1 MDRQTILIVDDEPTN
16 IKLLSRILQRLYKI
30 RVAKNGYEALERVM
44 IEPKPSLILLDVMM
58 PGMDGYTLCRKLKSK
73 KETSSIPVI
82 FITSKSDV
90 KDEAKGFDSGA
101 VDYINKPISS
111 PLVLARVK
119 SHITL
124 AGREKTY
131 ESIIYERT
139 SELHKTQEAAI
150 SMLGEAGHYND
161 TDTGLHIW
169 RMAAYAK
176 EIAGQLEWP
185 IVKAEMLELA
195 APLHDT
201 GKIGIP
207 DSILKAPR
215 QLTNKEW
222 NIMKQHT
229 TIGHS
234 ILSKSKTPLF
244 QLAAEIALY
253 HHERWDGKGYPKGL
267 KGNDIPE
274 SSRII
279 AVADVFD
286 ALTMVR
292 PYKSAWSIQDAINE
306 IKKESGTHF
315 DPDIVEAFT
324 DLGDCFE
331 IIKTRFD
338 NLQV

>member
-16 IKLLSRILQRLYKI
+16 IKLLSRILQSLYKI

-90 KDEAKGFDSGA
+90 KDEAKGFDCGA

-124 AGREKTY
+124 ADREKTY
-131 ESIIYERT
+131 ENIIYERT
-139 SELHKTQEAAI
+139 RELHKTQEAAI

-176 EIAGQLEWP
+176 EIAGQLDWP

-215 QLTNKEW
+215 RLTNKEW

-229 TIGHS
+229 TIGYS
-234 ILSKSKTPLF
+234 ILSKSETPLF

-253 HHERWDGKGYPKGL
+253 HHERWDGKGYPEGL
-267 KGNDIPE
+267 KGNEIPE
-274 SSRII
+274 SARII

-292 PYKSAWSIQDAINE
+292 PYKSAWTIQDAISE
-306 IKKESGTHF
+306 IQKESGTHF
-315 DPDIVEAFT
+315 DPDIVEAFI
-324 DLGDCFE
+324 DLGDRFE
-331 IIKTRFD
+331 TIKTRFD
-338 NLQV
+338 NLIG

>member
-16 IKLLSRILQRLYKI
+16 IKLLSNILQNQYKI
-30 RVAKNGYEALERVM
+30 RVAKNGYEALERVH
-44 IEPKPSLILLDVMM
+44 ITPIPSLILLDVMM
-58 PGMDGYTLCRKLKSK
+58 PGMDGYTLCKKLKSR
-73 KETSSIPVI
+73 KETASIPVI
-82 FITSKSDV
+82 FITAKSDV
-90 KDEAKGFDSGA
+90 KDETKGFESGA

-119 SHITL
+119 THITL
-124 AGREKTY
+124 ADREKSY
-131 ESIIYERT
+131 EHIIYERT
-139 SELHKTQEAAI
+139 KELHKTQEAAI

-176 EIAGQLEWP
+176 ELAAQVDWSVE
-185 IVKAEMLELA
+185 KAEMLKLA

-215 QLTNKEW
+215 KLTNKEW

-229 TIGHS
+229 TIGYS

-253 HHERWDGKGYPKGL
+253 HHERWDGMGYPEGL
-267 KGNDIPE
+267 KHDFIPQ
-274 SSRII
+274 SARII

-292 PYKSAWSIQDAINE
+292 PYKQAWSINDAINE
-306 IKKESGTHF
+306 IKKGRGTHF
-315 DPDIVEAFT
+315 DPFIVDAFT
-324 DLGDCFE
+324 ALKDRLEE
-331 IIKTRFD
+331 IKMEFD
-338 NLQV
+338 NIEN